1 MRTKPYLC
9 LHNDKVI
16 CAWPRRGK
24 GGLGGQLCSVVPP
37 QAKLLQSVFS
47 FALHCVP
54 RVSEGELPIL
64 KLTRRAWAGEG
75 RAKQTEQ

>member
-1 MRTKPYLC
+1 MRTKPYLFR
-9 LHNDKVI
+9 HNDKVI
-16 CAWPRRGK
+16 CAWPERGK
-24 GGLGGQLCSVVPP
+24 GGQLCSVVPP

-47 FALHCVP
+47 FAPHCVP

-75 RAKQTEQ
+75 RAKKTGQ